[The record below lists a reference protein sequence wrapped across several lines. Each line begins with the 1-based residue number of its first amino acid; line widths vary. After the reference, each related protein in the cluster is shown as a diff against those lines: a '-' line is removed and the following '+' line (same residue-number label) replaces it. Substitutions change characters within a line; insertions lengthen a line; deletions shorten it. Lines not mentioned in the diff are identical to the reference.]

1 MLKGVTIC
9 LALALGVTSAA
20 AGVAEDCV
28 QGKDHD
34 LTIKAC
40 TELLEKYKL
49 DDANKAVV
57 HYNRANAHDEKE
69 NYPAAIVDYDKAI
82 ALKPDLQQAY
92 YNRGRALR
100 LNGQPALAVASYNKA
115 LELDTKDADSLS
127 NRGRAY
133 LDLGKKEKAI
143 ADFRAA
149 LVINPTHD
157 RALPHLKELGI
168 EP

>member
-1 MLKGVTIC
+1 MLKVVSIC

-20 AGVAEDCV
+20 AGVAEDCM
-28 QGKDHD
+28 QSEDHD

-40 TELLEKYKL
+40 GELLEKYKL
-49 DDANKAVV
+49 DDTNKAVV
-57 HYNRANAHDEKE
+57 YYNRGNAHDAKKS
-69 NYPAAIVDYDKAI
+69 YPAAIADYDKAI
-82 ALKPDLQQAY
+82 ELKPDLRPAY

-100 LNGQPALAVASYNKA
+100 INGQPELAVASYNKA
-115 LELDTKDADSLS
+115 LELDPKDADSIS

-133 LDLGKKEKAI
+133 LDLGEKDKAI

-149 LVINPTHD
+149 LAINPAHD
-157 RALPHLKELGI
+157 KALAHLKELGL